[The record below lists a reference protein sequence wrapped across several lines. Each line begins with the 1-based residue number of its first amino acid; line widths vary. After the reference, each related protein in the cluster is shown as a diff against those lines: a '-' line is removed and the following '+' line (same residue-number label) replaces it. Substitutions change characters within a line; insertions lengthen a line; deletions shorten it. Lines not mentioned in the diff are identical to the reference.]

1 MQNGAHYIGMMSKD
15 RKDHA
20 GLEHAEGAHRSCRR
34 GTSDLKCPSC
44 MICSARISVVSGDA
58 VSGAPVM
65 REIT

>member
-1 MQNGAHYIGMMSKD
+1 MQNGAHYIDMMSKD
-15 RKDHA
+15 RKDHV
-20 GLEHAEGAHRSCRR
+20 GLEHMEGAHRSCRR
-34 GTSDLKCPSC
+34 ADLKCPSC